1 MIKSTKELEEI
12 INEKTKIYEF
22 LIKRK
27 GNKIRNKKFEY
38 ILILMEKEIK
48 FQGKK
53 VHTFYN

>member
-53 VHTFYN
+53 VHTF

>member
-53 VHTFYN
+53 VHTFQN